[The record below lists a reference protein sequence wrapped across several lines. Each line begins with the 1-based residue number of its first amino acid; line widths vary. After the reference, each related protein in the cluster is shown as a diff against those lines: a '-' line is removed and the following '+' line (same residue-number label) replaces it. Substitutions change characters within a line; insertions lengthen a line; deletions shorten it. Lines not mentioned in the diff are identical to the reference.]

1 MRVTEQNGRVEV
13 SGVSDFDPE
22 KIFECG
28 QCFRWRRQADGSY
41 LGVAMG
47 KAARVR
53 READRISISGS
64 REEYEAVWRAY
75 FDLDRDY
82 GRARREIS
90 RNSFLQAAAEYG
102 AGIRI
107 LRQDP
112 WETLCSFLFS
122 QCNHIPRIRQI
133 VETLCS
139 AFGDPVVFEGRTLCT
154 FPGAERIAGLLPAD
168 LEVLRSGYRA
178 PYILSAARAVAEGRL
193 DFASLA
199 RGSTEEARQALM
211 DLPGV
216 GRKVADCVL
225 LFGMGRTGAFPVD
238 VWVKRAIAGYGEGFD
253 PSDFGENAGIAQQ
266 YMFYYERSGG
276 GRAGNAY
283 AG

>member
-1 MRVTEQNGRVEV
+1 MRYTQRDGRVEV
-13 SGVSDFDPE
+13 TGVSDFCPE

-41 LGVAMG
+41 LGAALG
-47 KAARVR
+47 RAARVR
-53 READRISISGS
+53 LIERKIIISGG
-64 REEYEAVWRAY
+64 RTEFETVWREY

-82 GRARREIS
+82 GQARRELS
-90 RNSFLQAAAEYG
+90 VGAYMQAAAEYG

-112 WETLCSFLFS
+112 WEALCSFLFS
-122 QCNHIPRIRQI
+122 QCNNIPRIRQI

-139 AFGDPVVFEGRTLCT
+139 AFGDPIEFEGSVLYT
-154 FPGAERIAGLLPAD
+154 FPAAGRIAPLSLKD

-178 PYILSAARAVAEGRL
+178 PYVLAAARAVTEGRL

-199 RGSTEEARQALM
+199 RCSTEAACRALTE
-211 DLPGV
+211 LPGV

-225 LFGMGRTGAFPVD
+225 LYGMGRLDAFPVD
-238 VWVKRAIAGYGEGFD
+238 VWMRRAIASHGEGFD
-253 PSDFGENAGIAQQ
+253 LSVFGKHAGIAQQ
-266 YMFYYERSGG
+266 YMFYYERSGN
-276 GRAGNAY
+276 GRPAGVC